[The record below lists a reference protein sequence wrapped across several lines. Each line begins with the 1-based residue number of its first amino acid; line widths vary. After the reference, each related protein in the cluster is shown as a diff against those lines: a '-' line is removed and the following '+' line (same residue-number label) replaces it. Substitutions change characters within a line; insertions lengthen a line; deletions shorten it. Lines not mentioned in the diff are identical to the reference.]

1 MLSLNWVSCRVF
13 SQLFLKNLIKISS
26 DKCYLYRL
34 LIIFMAYKTIF
45 IVLSIS
51 VLNFSDDQNNNG
63 PFYLNQNSIAI
74 RILMRVSVL
83 SHFSCVGL
91 CVTLWTA
98 AGQAPL
104 SGQARRLERVAMPS
118 SRGSSWPRDPTCISC
133 TAGGFSTAEPP
144 GKFNLIIRIM
154 LRIYEE
160 KE

>member
-63 PFYLNQNSIAI
+63 PFYLNQNSMAI

-83 SHFSCVGL
+83 SHFSCVWL

-104 SGQARRLERVAMPS
+104 SRGF
-118 SRGSSWPRDPTCISC
+118 SRQEDWSGLPCPPPGGLPDPGIQPASPALQVVSLLLSHQGSSI
-133 TAGGFSTAEPP
+133 
-144 GKFNLIIRIM
+144 
-154 LRIYEE
+154 
-160 KE
+160 